1 MAVNTEQRCDA
12 GHPCTP
18 CVKLDMG
25 SDCVYEATKRTR
37 KELPAVVQPFLYLF
51 KSEPG
56 SRDSPSQVDSED
68 TSLSTSGIV
77 SSDIGGSAFPPTD
90 NDPPTPQKSSSSET
104 QLVPFRE
111 ESPKPHQ
118 PQPSTISTFS
128 FLPSLRLSSI
138 PRQLHTPLSVLD
150 PKHFQVSDTTP
161 SELDLS
167 LCVFPFF
174 GCGAWTSRGLSLFGQ
189 PSYSTTAIETLW
201 DLSYRP

>member
-1 MAVNTEQRCDA
+1 M
-12 GHPCTP
+12 
-18 CVKLDMG
+18 
-25 SDCVYEATKRTR
+25 YEATKRIR
-37 KELPAVVQPFLYLF
+37 RELLPAAVQPFLYLF

-77 SSDIGGSAFPPTD
+77 SSDIGGSVSPPTD
-90 NDPPTPQKSSSSET
+90 NDAPTPQKRSSSET

-118 PQPSTISTFS
+118 SQPTAISTFS
-128 FLPSLRLSSI
+128 FLPSLRFSSI
-138 PRQLHTPLSVLD
+138 PRQIHTPLSVLD
-150 PKHFQVSDTTP
+150 PEHFQVSDTTP

-174 GCGAWTSRGLSLFGQ
+174 GCSAWTSRGLSLFG
-189 PSYSTTAIETLW
+189 
-201 DLSYRP
+201 